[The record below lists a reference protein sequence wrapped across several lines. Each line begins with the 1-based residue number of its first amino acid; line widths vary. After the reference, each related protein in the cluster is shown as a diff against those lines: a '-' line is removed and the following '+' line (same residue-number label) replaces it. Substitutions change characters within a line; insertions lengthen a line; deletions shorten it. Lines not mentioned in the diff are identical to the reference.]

1 MCDSCSSWWFQ
12 TTVDRTVRLA
22 VNCWVSFSIFKEK
35 MARASYWNVISGS
48 SVSRQDG
55 GRGRKSWWMCWV
67 LGLRCR
73 VTKTYTPSIGPAAPE
88 QPSAGPAHRGHRD
101 HPQLPVLR
109 WDQPAALG
117 ENKNSSKANA
127 SQGSESCLGSTR
139 VKAAQTSGCF
149 TSVLPSGAVCL
160 QPWPALCS
168 SN

>member
-1 MCDSCSSWWFQ
+1 M
-12 TTVDRTVRLA
+12 TVDRTVRLA
-22 VNCWVSFSIFKEK
+22 VNSRVRFSIFKEK

-48 SVSRQDG
+48 SVSKQDG
-55 GRGRKSWWMCWV
+55 GRDRESWWMCWV
-67 LGLRCR
+67 LGLRYR
-73 VTKTYTPSIGPAAPE
+73 VSKTYTPSIGPAAPE
-88 QPSAGPAHRGHRD
+88 QPPAGPAHRGHRD

-149 TSVLPSGAVCL
+149 TSVLQSGAVCL
-160 QPWPALCS
+160 QPRPALCS